1 MARKAD
7 RHPDPGQD
15 DRGRHGATRL
25 PGFDIDHYN
34 LPLRDP
40 EGDGFLGDRASQ
52 SAFRELLDVAR
63 ARHLTGEDPFGRT
76 PSAELG
82 KDAIDLA
89 LVGGDPDAAH
99 AIHLAVEEYAR
110 RLAYVV
116 QVFLAQPQWRGV
128 ERIVLGGGFPEHE
141 TGELAIRRAMRL
153 LQLADTGVTL
163 HPLRHDPDE
172 GGLLGWVP
180 LLPEEARDHD
190 AFLAVDVGGTN
201 IRCGIVEHRLR
212 KDAYGGKARVLESLK
227 WRHAGDD
234 PGRNEAVARLAAML
248 NGLSAFARTLDLRLA
263 SFVGIACPGQVE
275 TDGSLS
281 AGAQNLPGD
290 WERPFHLPGAL
301 GARLDPIDDIPPS
314 VVMHND
320 AVVQGLSEL
329 RRMRK
334 ARRWAVLTIGTGL
347 GNASYTM
354 R

>member
-1 MARKAD
+1 
-7 RHPDPGQD
+7 
-15 DRGRHGATRL
+15 
-25 PGFDIDHYN
+25 
-34 LPLRDP
+34 
-40 EGDGFLGDRASQ
+40 
-52 SAFRELLDVAR
+52 
-63 ARHLTGEDPFGRT
+63 
-76 PSAELG
+76 
-82 KDAIDLA
+82 
-89 LVGGDPDAAH
+89 
-99 AIHLAVEEYAR
+99 
-110 RLAYVV
+110 
-116 QVFLAQPQWRGV
+116 
-128 ERIVLGGGFPEHE
+128 
-141 TGELAIRRAMRL
+141 MRL

-201 IRCGIVEHRLR
+201 IRCGIVEHRLH

-263 SFVGIACPGQVE
+263 PFVGIACPGQVE

-320 AVVQGLSEL
+320 AVVQGLSEMPF
-329 RRMRK
+329 MRDVTH
-334 ARRWAVLTIGTGL
+334 WAVLTIGTGL
-347 GNASYTM
+347 GNASFENNA